1 MVGAICMVFI
11 IGLFASAFTA
21 DPGAEASVDCV
32 VPVDSETSK
41 TLITFAMGFMCCFI
55 VKRHHDVAAQMC
67 KIVDSAKRLLAF
79 FCSSSSSVVSA
90 VAGWISKFA
99 AIIGMVLA
107 GTLCSAVILGLFIS
121 AFTAVPEAEPTDYD
135 IGLASESS
143 QAMRAFTVG
152 WMFLLSLKLRSELV
166 GLVGSGCLLQPC

>member
-1 MVGAICMVFI
+1 MVLIAC
-11 IGLFASAFTA
+11 LFASAFTA
-21 DPGAEASVDCV
+21 DPGAEVSVDCI
-32 VPVDSETSK
+32 VPVASETSQ
-41 TLITFAMGFMCCFI
+41 TLITFAMGFICCFI
-55 VKRHHDVAAQMC
+55 MKRRHGLAAQMC
-67 KIVDSAKRLLAF
+67 KMVDSAKRLLASV
-79 FCSSSSSVVSA
+79 CSSSSSVVST

-99 AIIGMVLA
+99 DIIAMVVA
-107 GTLCSAVILGLFIS
+107 GTLCAAVILGLFIS